1 MLTSKE
7 SALLD
12 YLLMIFKNED
22 VMKKATIMEVP
33 NTDYN
38 IGKDINGKVFFMRK
52 VEGMHVAVNPYKW
65 INGLA
70 NAIGHGVAGLP
81 SVVEF
86 SEDNP
91 LKVSN
96 ADEGNN
102 YNSVEEAHV
111 IFDIIEKFNGDT
123 EGLQIESEK
132 ISYWVRFN
140 VHVDGDEFLTNYIV
154 FVANITEVE
163 EDWEDDDLNDP
174 FGYAT
179 FDDDLEKEVEELK
192 EALED
197 DKIEKA
203 FEDLTLGETKVL
215 ASFGGEGV
223 SKIDVGG
230 ILKQMLESEDLHSL
244 ELSEHEQ
251 IALSVAGLVDEKQ
264 EAYGNS
270 VDKSQRI
277 IAILMEDYK
286 NEDGTYTIP
295 EALIPH
301 LLYQIRII
309 DKQNRVFS
317 NPEHDLMDESPY
329 QDILG
334 YSLLMLAKQQKEKQ

>member
-22 VMKKATIMEVP
+22 VMKKATIIEVP

-65 INGLA
+65 INGLV
-70 NAIGHGVAGLP
+70 NTIGHGVAGLP

-102 YNSVEEAHV
+102 YNSVEEAHA

-140 VHVDGDEFLTNYIV
+140 VSVDGDEFLTNYIV
-154 FVANITEVE
+154 FLADITEVE
-163 EDWEDDDLNDP
+163 EDWEDDDL
-174 FGYAT
+174 
-179 FDDDLEKEVEELK
+179 EKEVEEL
-192 EALED
+192 
-197 DKIEKA
+197 

-215 ASFGGEGV
+215 ASFGGEGA